1 MDGVSQGS
9 LGFNSTAGCT
19 AKEAIQEFVEDDE
32 LFEELEINLKE
43 LQWKKIERF
52 SAKFDTFMR
61 IKGSTT
67 LEEYD
72 RLRVT
77 FTGEDRPGIP
87 FISCINAV
95 DM

>member
-1 MDGVSQGS
+1 MEKNRKV
-9 LGFNSTAGCT
+9 N
-19 AKEAIQEFVEDDE
+19 I
-32 LFEELEINLKE
+32 
-43 LQWKKIERF
+43 
-52 SAKFDTFMR
+52 SAKLDTFMR